1 MLPKCDAAHI
11 PRPRAPRLGAVVLS
25 AIPKGILR
33 RLSRWE
39 FQLRARLPTLR
50 RKLKGGENVDIV
62 IAQMIVT
69 GVLLFGF
76 AAEFLLG
83 HFSGK

>member
-1 MLPKCDAAHI
+1 MLPFRDAAHI
-11 PRPRAPRLGAVVLS
+11 PRPRAAELGAGVVS
-25 AIPKGILR
+25 AIPKGIPQ

-39 FQLRARLPTLR
+39 FQLRARTPTLC
-50 RKLKGGENVDIV
+50 RKLKGGEIVDIV

-83 HFSGK
+83 HFSAK